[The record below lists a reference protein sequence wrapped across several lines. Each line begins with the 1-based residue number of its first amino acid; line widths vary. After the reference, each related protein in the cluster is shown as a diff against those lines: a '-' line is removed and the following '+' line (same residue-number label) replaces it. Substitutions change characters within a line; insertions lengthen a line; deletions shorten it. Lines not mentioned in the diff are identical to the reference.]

1 MDSEFGRRPLWP
13 WLCAVVVAVV
23 GVAVLCTQAQA
34 MARDAERHPAP
45 TAAPAAGAEVAGAPR
60 DVDAAGAEV
69 AGDPREAD
77 AAGVAPSSSEF
88 SSSTDSPS
96 LPAVGGSADVIAADS
111 TWVSTIAARTGIP
124 ARALRAYATAA
135 LTLRVE
141 QPGCGLG
148 WNTLAGLGAIE
159 SGHGTHSGG
168 RLRDDGY
175 PDPPI
180 RGIALDGSASASIA
194 DTDGGSVDG
203 DATWDRAV
211 GPLQFIPS
219 TWRSWGVDANGD
231 GVADPNQIDDAAL
244 AAGRYLCA
252 AGEMTSP
259 AGWRRAVFS
268 YNHLDSYVDDVAAV
282 ANTAAGL
289 AG

>member
-45 TAAPAAGAEVAGAPR
+45 IAEQPGPIAAPAGGAEVVGA
-60 DVDAAGAEV
+60 
-69 AGDPREAD
+69 PREAD
-77 AAGVAPSSSEF
+77 AAGVAPSSSDA
-88 SSSTDSPS
+88 SSSTASPS
-96 LPAVGGSADVIAADS
+96 RPAVVASADVIAADS

-135 LTLRVE
+135 LTLRAE

-159 SGHGTHSGG
+159 SGHGTHAGG

-180 RGIALDGSASASIA
+180 RGIALDGSASATIA

-203 DATWDRAV
+203 DTTWDRAV

-282 ANTAAGL
+282 ANTAARL
-289 AG
+289 AD